1 MTDKLKILMGLSAL
15 SMAASLYQI
24 VTQSHQ
30 FDRVFLVIY
39 CALIVI
45 YCALIVIFNRDKA
58 ITRDKIARV
67 IVIVTLVL
75 LLVTSFLAR

>member
-1 MTDKLKILMGLSAL
+1 MTDKLKILMGLSAF
-15 SMAASLYQI
+15 SMAVSLYVI

-30 FDRVFLVIY
+30 FDRTFLI
-39 CALIVI
+39 I

-67 IVIVTLVL
+67 VVIITLVL

>member
-1 MTDKLKILMGLSAL
+1 MTDKLKILMWLSAL
-15 SMAASLYQI
+15 SMAVSLYEI

-30 FDRVFLVIY
+30 FDRTFLI
-39 CALIVI
+39 I

-67 IVIVTLVL
+67 VVIITLVL

>member
-15 SMAASLYQI
+15 SMAVSLYEI

-30 FDRVFLVIY
+30 FDRTFLI
-39 CALIVI
+39 I

-58 ITRDKIARV
+58 ITRDKNARFVV
-67 IVIVTLVL
+67 IITIVL

>member
-15 SMAASLYQI
+15 SMAVSLYEI

-30 FDRVFLVIY
+30 FDRTFLIIY
-39 CALIVI
+39 CG
-45 YCALIVIFNRDKA
+45 LIVIFNRDQA

-67 IVIVTLVL
+67 GVIITLVL
-75 LLVTSFLAR
+75 LLVTSFHAR

>member
-15 SMAASLYQI
+15 SMAVSLYEI

-30 FDRVFLVIY
+30 SDRTFLI
-39 CALIVI
+39 I

-67 IVIVTLVL
+67 VVIITLVL